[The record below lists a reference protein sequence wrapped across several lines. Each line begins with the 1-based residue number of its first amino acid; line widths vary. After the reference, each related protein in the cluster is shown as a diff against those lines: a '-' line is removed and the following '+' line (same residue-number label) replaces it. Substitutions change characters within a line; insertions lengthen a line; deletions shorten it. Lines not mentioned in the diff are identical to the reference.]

1 MWILS
6 SEDLAQIEQDR
17 KFMENYFNS
26 SEHKA
31 YSTQN
36 IERAPTGEM
45 VQAIMDWRNIIEE
58 NVEKLFISPRAGE

>member
-36 IERAPTGEM
+36 IEIRIGEM